1 MTTTEVAV
9 AALTD
14 LAVGEGRAFDVDGRQ
29 VAVFRLRDGRV
40 VALDAA
46 CPHRGGP
53 LADGQ
58 LDGRVVVCPLH
69 QHAFELETG
78 HCATGAPDTRSYPVR
93 VDDDG
98 QVFVATG

>member
-14 LAVGEGRAFDVDGRQ
+14 LAVGEGRAFDVGGRQ
-29 VAVFRLRDGRV
+29 VALFRLR
-40 VALDAA
+40 
-46 CPHRGGP
+46 
-53 LADGQ
+53 
-58 LDGRVVVCPLH
+58 DGRVVVCPLH
-69 QHAFELETG
+69 QNAFELETG

-98 QVFVATG
+98 RVFVATG

>member
-46 CPHRGGP
+46 CPHRARFHLDPGLVRLAEAAGDRIEEEARSRLRGP
-53 LADGQ
+53 
-58 LDGRVVVCPLH
+58 GR
-69 QHAFELETG
+69 A
-78 HCATGAPDTRSYPVR
+78 
-93 VDDDG
+93 
-98 QVFVATG
+98 